1 MSDFIVMT
9 KERIGYIGLGI
20 MGLPMVTN
28 LLKAG
33 YSLTV
38 LSRTKSRADTLLAAG
53 AKWVNTPAEAANAS
67 DVVIT
72 CLPDTPDVEEV
83 LIGRNG
89 IITVA
94 KSGLICIDMST
105 IAPNVT
111 QSLAKRLSQDEITL
125 LDAPVSGGQ
134 NGAIEAKLSIMVGGK
149 VDAL

>member
-1 MSDFIVMT
+1 MT

-20 MGLPMVTN
+20 MGLPMATN

-38 LSRTKSRADTLLAAG
+38 LSRTKSKADTLLAAG
-53 AKWVNTPAEAANAS
+53 AKWANTPAEAANAS

-72 CLPDTPDVEEV
+72 CLPNTPDVEEV